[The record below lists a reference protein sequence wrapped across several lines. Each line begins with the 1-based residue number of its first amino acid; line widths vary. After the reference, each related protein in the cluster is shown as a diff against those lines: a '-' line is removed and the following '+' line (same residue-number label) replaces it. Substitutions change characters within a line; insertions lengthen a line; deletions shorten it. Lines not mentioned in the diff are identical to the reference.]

1 MQPNQWEIIVLKPSP
16 AFLSFIGSQ
25 LPELTLPEYRLLQTD
40 NTGYVLQQQGSD
52 EELLDEIERQYPKI
66 FKYEIERWFGLHIE
80 QDIKASFLDFLCCFK
95 FDLHSHI
102 LLMEPTVVDA
112 RQMISVKPRSVL
124 TKWVRSRLLECTESD
139 DEVLTQVD
147 MSQWG
152 QDATVIVK
160 NLDQVFD
167 LKPFLRHYYNE
178 IYEAEV
184 CRIGEE
190 GIEWP
195 VIDSYQM
202 FCRYFAVELHTQLV
216 HLL

>member
-16 AFLSFIGSQ
+16 TFLSFIASQ
-25 LPELTLPEYRLLQTD
+25 LPHLTLPEYRMLQTD

-66 FKYEIERWFGLHIE
+66 FKYEIQRWLGLQIE
-80 QDIKASFLDFLCCFK
+80 QDIKVSFLDFLCCFK
-95 FDLHSHI
+95 FDLHTHI

-112 RQMISVKPRSVL
+112 RQMISVKPRGVL
-124 TKWVRSRLLECTESD
+124 TKWVRAKLLVYMENEG
-139 DEVLTQVD
+139 EVIQQVD
-147 MSQWG
+147 ISQWA

-160 NLDQVFD
+160 NLNQVYD

-184 CRIGEE
+184 CRMSEAE
-190 GIEWP
+190 IEWP

-202 FCRYFAVELHTQLV
+202 FVRYFAVELHTQLV